1 MKQVREIAVQIIRLC
16 PFVRNIYIYIWNA
29 YIGINSLDSVSRQQV
44 VIITDWYFF
53 VSNQVPRRYRV
64 LSVTY
69 AVLLSTTCGTQ
80 YSQVPQVVYSI
91 LSSGLPYV
99 HHE

>member
-1 MKQVREIAVQIIRLC
+1 MLVILENTVKQVREIAVQIIRLC
-16 PFVRNIYIYIWNA
+16 PFVRNIYIYIYIWNA
-29 YIGINSLDSVSRQQV
+29 YIGINSLDSVLRQQV

-69 AVLLSTTCGTQ
+69 AVHS
-80 YSQVPQVVYSI
+80 
-91 LSSGLPYV
+91 
-99 HHE
+99 